1 MDLNSFTFTGHLG
14 SDPEMKYLSSGTAV
28 ATFRVAINSRK
39 DNPCWIEVQC
49 WGKTAENANQYL
61 TKGSLVG
68 ITAELQM
75 QSWESDDGQKRV
87 RYIANV
93 PGPGV
98 VFLGPKSTESSH
110 GETKE
115 EEPDTHP
122 AQQQGKKGKF
132 VKQKPADEDLFP
144 F

>member
-14 SDPEMKYLSSGTAV
+14 SDPEMKYLPSGTAV

-75 QSWESDDGQKRV
+75 QSWETDDGQKRV

-93 PGPGV
+93 PGAGV
-98 VFLGPKSTESSH
+98 VFLGTKGTDSPQE
-110 GETKE
+110 GVKE
-115 EEPDTHP
+115 EANPTPSKQE
-122 AQQQGKKGKF
+122 KKGKY
-132 VKQKPADEDLFP
+132 VKQKPDEDAFP